1 MLELTFYILVFLGL
15 SGLMAAV
22 EAAVLTVSRGEVEE
36 LLLQRAWGADALK
49 IVTGRITQ
57 AVVVMVVFTNT
68 INVLGPI
75 LAGRKAQQLFGDAA
89 LGAIVAVLTFGTIVF
104 SEIIPKSLGSHYA
117 PIIGRW
123 AAPVIRLLVLVLYP
137 LVVPLEWFSN
147 LLKSGKRRIGTEA
160 QIRALARIGRRRGYI
175 ESNEGQ
181 LVQRAFLLNDKSAM
195 DIMTPLKDVVAVGET
210 DTVREAAAGVFLHA
224 YSRYPV
230 FGGSTDEIVG
240 LVMTRD
246 ILKALVDGRGQDPV
260 STLCLDIL
268 TVPSETR
275 SDELLVLFRDEHIH
289 LAVVRDKHETVGLV
303 TLEDVLEELVGEID
317 DEKDVPA

>member
-104 SEIIPKSLGSHYA
+104 SEIIPKSLGNHYA

-147 LLKSGKRRIGTEA
+147 LIDCA
-160 QIRALARIGRRRGYI
+160 
-175 ESNEGQ
+175 
-181 LVQRAFLLNDKSAM
+181 
-195 DIMTPLKDVVAVGET
+195 
-210 DTVREAAAGVFLHA
+210 
-224 YSRYPV
+224 
-230 FGGSTDEIVG
+230 
-240 LVMTRD
+240 
-246 ILKALVDGRGQDPV
+246 KA
-260 STLCLDIL
+260 
-268 TVPSETR
+268 
-275 SDELLVLFRDEHIH
+275 
-289 LAVVRDKHETVGLV
+289 
-303 TLEDVLEELVGEID
+303 
-317 DEKDVPA
+317 